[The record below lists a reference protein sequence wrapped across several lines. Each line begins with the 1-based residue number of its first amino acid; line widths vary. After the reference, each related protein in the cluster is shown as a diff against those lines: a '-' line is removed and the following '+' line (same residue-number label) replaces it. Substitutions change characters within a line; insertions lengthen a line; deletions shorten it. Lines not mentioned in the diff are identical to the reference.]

1 MILSHVTWSI
11 VSHEDFHYYV
21 QSNRWTT
28 EVLVPYTMSVIITIK
43 GSNAV
48 LLHP

>member
-11 VSHEDFHYYV
+11 VSREGFHYYV

-43 GSNAV
+43 GSNAA